1 MRHRCRVSWAVAS
14 LTVVTIVLAGCSF
27 SRQPPTRLY
36 VLTALTATEAAP
48 AGAATRGLA
57 VVVGPVELPQ
67 YADRPQ
73 VVTGNTSNELHHAAL
88 AQWAEPLADN
98 FARVLAENL
107 SLLLD
112 TDRVAV
118 FPWRGPL
125 PMEYQVMVEV
135 TRFLGEPGGEVAV
148 VALWSVV
155 GKNGK
160 EVVVSKKSSFSE
172 PTGGQD
178 YEALAAAMSR
188 TVAALSR
195 DIATAIVADSQKVS
209 SRK

>member
-1 MRHRCRVSWAVAS
+1 VSLALVS
-14 LTVVTIVLAGCSF
+14 LTSIVVVLGGCSF
-27 SRQPPTRLY
+27 ARQQATRLY
-36 VLTALTATEAAP
+36 VLTTLPATEAVP
-48 AGAATRGLA
+48 PSGVTPGLA

-67 YADRPQ
+67 YVNRPQ
-73 VVTGNTSNELHHAAL
+73 IVTGNTSNELRHAAF

-107 SLLLD
+107 SLLLG

-118 FPWRGPL
+118 FPWKGPL

-135 TRFLGEPGGEVAV
+135 TRFLGEPGGEVSL
-148 VALWSVV
+148 VALWSVI
-155 GKNGK
+155 GKDGK

-172 PTGGQD
+172 SSKSQD

-188 TVAALSR
+188 AVAALSR
-195 DIATAIVADSQKVS
+195 DIATAIATDSRKVS
-209 SRK
+209 SR

>member
-1 MRHRCRVSWAVAS
+1 M
-14 LTVVTIVLAGCSF
+14 IGLAGCSF
-27 SRQPPTRLY
+27 GRQPPTRLY
-36 VLTALTATEAAP
+36 VLTALPATEVVP
-48 AGAATRGLA
+48 AGGATHSLA

-73 VVTGNTSNELHHAAL
+73 VVTGNTSNELHSAAL

-107 SLLLD
+107 SLLLG

-125 PMEYQVMVEV
+125 SMEYQVMVEV
-135 TRFLGEPGGEVAV
+135 TRFLGEPGGEVSL

-160 EVVVSKKSSFSE
+160 EVVASKKSSFSE
-172 PTGGQD
+172 PTRAQD

-195 DIATAIVADSQKVS
+195 DIATAIATDSQKVS
-209 SRK
+209 SR

>member
-14 LTVVTIVLAGCSF
+14 LTVAMIGLAGCSF
-27 SRQPPTRLY
+27 GRQPPTRLY
-36 VLTALTATEAAP
+36 VLTALPATEVVP
-48 AGAATRGLA
+48 AGGATHSLA

-73 VVTGNTSNELHHAAL
+73 VVTGNTSNELHSAAL

-107 SLLLD
+107 SLLLG

-135 TRFLGEPGGEVAV
+135 TRFLGEPGGEVSL

-172 PTGGQD
+172 PTRAQD

-195 DIATAIVADSQKVS
+195 DIATAIATDSQKVS
-209 SRK
+209 SR

>member
-1 MRHRCRVSWAVAS
+1 M
-14 LTVVTIVLAGCSF
+14 IGLAGCSF
-27 SRQPPTRLY
+27 GRQPPTRLY
-36 VLTALTATEAAP
+36 VLTALPATEVVP
-48 AGAATRGLA
+48 AGGATHSLA

-73 VVTGNTSNELHHAAL
+73 VVTGNTSNELHSAAL

-107 SLLLD
+107 SLLLG

-135 TRFLGEPGGEVAV
+135 TRFLGEPGGEVSL

-172 PTGGQD
+172 PTRAQD

-195 DIATAIVADSQKVS
+195 DIATAIATDSQKVS
-209 SRK
+209 SR

>member
-1 MRHRCRVSWAVAS
+1 
-14 LTVVTIVLAGCSF
+14 
-27 SRQPPTRLY
+27 
-36 VLTALTATEAAP
+36 
-48 AGAATRGLA
+48 
-57 VVVGPVELPQ
+57 

-73 VVTGNTSNELHHAAL
+73 VVTGNTSNELHPAAL

-135 TRFLGEPGGEVAV
+135 TRFLGEPGGEVSL

-172 PTGGQD
+172 PTRGQD

-195 DIATAIVADSQKVS
+195 DIATAIAADSQKVS
-209 SRK
+209 SRQ